1 MTTSEPPH
9 SRARWSE
16 IAVKLRHEPRA
27 LQRFVSRKTFRLNE
41 TLGFHVVGNH
51 FYEPIPDLRD
61 IDRWWSDDAKP
72 CHGVRIDVEGCE
84 SYLVD
89 LLDAAPGFASV
100 YEQGFVDAN
109 PSFTSLDAVALYCFL
124 RRERPST
131 VVEVGQGWSTRVI
144 VAALSDNHRAGIHE
158 VSPRLVTIDPHP
170 RIDPAALDTP
180 IRIDT
185 HRVPVQ
191 SATADVLAALAPGDL
206 LFVDSSHVHKPG
218 SDVETVFDVLIP
230 GVPEGVFV
238 HLHDIYTPYRYP
250 RAWYSEAKRFW
261 NEGEHLEDFLRF
273 NDAFEVVLPVQMLIR
288 QSSLL
293 RDRWQREGRGPLE
306 GSSFYLRRVSPPC

>member
-1 MTTSEPPH
+1 M
-9 SRARWSE
+9 
-16 IAVKLRHEPRA
+16 
-27 LQRFVSRKTFRLNE
+27 LQLVC
-41 TLGFHVVGNH
+41 
-51 FYEPIPDLRD
+51 RD
-61 IDRWWSDDAKP
+61 
-72 CHGVRIDVEGCE
+72 
-84 SYLVD
+84 
-89 LLDAAPGFASV
+89 
-100 YEQGFVDAN
+100 
-109 PSFTSLDAVALYCFL
+109 
-124 RRERPST
+124 RPT
-131 VVEVGQGWSTRVI
+131 
-144 VAALSDNHRAGIHE
+144 
-158 VSPRLVTIDPHP
+158 LVTHP
-170 RIDPAALDTP
+170 GNEARPPVITQPPPPGEHVIERSRGNL
-180 IRIDT
+180 RIDT